1 MDELDRKIKNILD
14 KRKSSSKYDE
24 MIESTMKMIENG
36 KVSRKNPS
44 NVVEFK
50 PKKRSKFLKLSQ
62 AVAAVVV
69 VGVLGVTTYAGVTRK
84 IRF

>member
-1 MDELDRKIKNILD
+1 MDELDRKIKNVLD
-14 KRKSSSKYDE
+14 KRKSSNKYDE

-50 PKKRSKFLKLSQ
+50 PNKRSKFLKLSQ